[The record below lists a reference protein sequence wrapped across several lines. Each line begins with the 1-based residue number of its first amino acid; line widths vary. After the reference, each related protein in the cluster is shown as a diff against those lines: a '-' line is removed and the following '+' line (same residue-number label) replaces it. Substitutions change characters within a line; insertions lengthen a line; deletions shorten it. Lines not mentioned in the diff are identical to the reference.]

1 MITEI
6 ANLPEVSFIDEK
18 TLDDVQ
24 EEMVSDYEKKY
35 RELTGKT
42 LKLRRADPETLKL
55 YACSVQLY
63 HMLLH
68 IDMAGKMDL
77 LKYAYGEF
85 LDNLGALRGVTRLPA
100 YPAKCTVRFTLS
112 AQQTSVISIPEGTRV
127 SNGDNLYFATDELAE
142 IQIGSMSVDVP
153 CTCLSAGEEGNNLM
167 AGALNILVD
176 RLAYIAK
183 VSNVDATSGG
193 SDIEDDDD
201 FADRIY
207 LAPSGYS
214 VAGPRDAYVFHTQ
227 SYSAAIGDVEV
238 SSPTPGDVVVRFL
251 MKDGEMPT
259 DSLLNEVKEHL
270 DGDTIR
276 PLTDRVSVIKPT
288 GQEFDITVKYFVAKT
303 NRDTAVSI
311 QSAVSAAVQD
321 YIAWQ
326 TRTIGR
332 DINPSVLVQ
341 MMVDAGA
348 KRIEVT
354 SPDFTVVPTGSV
366 ARIREQAVT
375 YGGVED
381 D

>member
-1 MITEI
+1 MINEI

-24 EEMVSDYEKKY
+24 QEMVANYEDKY
-35 RELTGKT
+35 KELTGKQ
-42 LKLRRADPETLKL
+42 LKLRRADPEALKL
-55 YACSVQLY
+55 YACSVQIY

-112 AQQTSVISIPEGTRV
+112 AVQQSVISVPQGTRV

-153 CTCLSAGEEGNNLM
+153 CTCLSDGAEGNNLI
-167 AGALNILVD
+167 AGTLNILVD
-176 RLAYIAK
+176 RLAYIDK
-183 VSNVDATSGG
+183 VSNIDATSGG
-193 SDIEDDDD
+193 SDIESDDD
-201 FADRIY
+201 FAERIY

-214 VAGPRDAYVFHTQ
+214 VAGPRDAYIYHTKT
-227 SYSAAIGDVEV
+227 YSSAIGDVEV

-251 MKDGEMPT
+251 MSDGEMPT
-259 DSLLNEVKEHL
+259 DSLLKEVL
-270 DGDTIR
+270 DYLDEDTIR

-288 GQEFDITVKYFVAKT
+288 GLNFDINVKYFINKS

-311 QSAVSAAVQD
+311 QSAVNAAVQE

-348 KRIEVT
+348 KRVEVT
-354 SPDFTVVPTGSV
+354 GPEFTIVPTGSV
-366 ARIREQAVT
+366 PRVNEQTVT

>member
-1 MITEI
+1 MITQI

-35 RELTGKT
+35 KELTGET
-42 LKLRRADPETLKL
+42 LHLRRADPEALKL
-55 YACSVQLY
+55 YACSIQIY

-77 LKYAYGEF
+77 LKYAYGDF

-112 AQQTSVISIPEGTRV
+112 AAQKSVISIPQGTRV

-142 IQIGSMSVDVP
+142 IQIGGMSADVP
-153 CTCLSAGEEGNNLM
+153 CTCLTDGEEGNYLM

-176 RLAYIAK
+176 RLPYIDS

-193 SDIEDDDD
+193 SDIESDDD
-201 FADRIY
+201 FAERIY
-207 LAPSGYS
+207 LAPGSYS
-214 VAGPRDAYVFHTQ
+214 VAGPRDAYIYHTQ

-251 MKDGEMPT
+251 MKDGELPT
-259 DSLLNEVKEHL
+259 ESLLNEVKEYL
-270 DGDTIR
+270 DEDTIR
-276 PLTDRVSVIKPT
+276 PLTDRVSVVQPT
-288 GQEFDITVKYFVAKT
+288 GQEFDINVKYVVAKT

-311 QSAVSAAVQD
+311 QAAVNAAVAD

-348 KRIEVT
+348 KRVEVT
-354 SPDFTVVPTGSV
+354 APDFTIVPTGSV
-366 ARIREQAVT
+366 ARLHEQAVT